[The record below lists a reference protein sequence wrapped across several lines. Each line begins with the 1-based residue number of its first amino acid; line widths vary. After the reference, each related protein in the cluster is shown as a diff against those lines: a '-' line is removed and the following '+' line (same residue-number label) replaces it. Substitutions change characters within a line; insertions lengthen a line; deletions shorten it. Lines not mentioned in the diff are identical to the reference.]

1 MFLFKHRETENFL
14 ILNKK
19 MKELFLIVWHCV
31 PLPAAAKPLAVS
43 ELPPAACQHQDT
55 SDGCRNSQKAKTPK
69 TICNLTWLFF
79 LFSPDKGVTRRSR
92 VQGFKRYGRRC
103 LHIKTMS
110 LEALQKSERL
120 MTLSGVFVVFVK
132 NKIRVICGIRA
143 KRTLY
148 LCASVFKIKIQFTV
162 YGLQFTVYSL

>member
-1 MFLFKHRETENFL
+1 
-14 ILNKK
+14 
-19 MKELFLIVWHCV
+19 MKELFLKVWHCV
-31 PLPAAAKPLAVS
+31 PLTAAAKPLAVS

-55 SDGCRNSQKAKTPK
+55 SDGCRNFQKAKTSK

-92 VQGFKRYGRRC
+92 VQGFKGYGRRC

-120 MTLSGVFVVFVK
+120 MTLSGVV
-132 NKIRVICGIRA
+132 RVESWEFIVYCLRFMVYSL
-143 KRTLY
+143 R
-148 LCASVFKIKIQFTV
+148 FTV
-162 YGLQFTVYSL
+162 YNLQFIVYGLKFTV